1 MEDWDISEDYPTPDT
16 PYRPSLRTR
25 IWCWWY
31 IRRTDAAQRCVEKK
45 LRKAVDNLLH
55 IESYALQ
62 HGAIFGPVHD
72 VLIDAINCLDAT
84 LADYDGR
91 INQWPVAKIG
101 YAAARARAGQQ
112 E

>member
-1 MEDWDISEDYPTPDT
+1 MEDWDISDDDT

-25 IWCWWY
+25 IRCWWHS
-31 IRRTDAAQRCVEKK
+31 RRTDAAERRVEKK

-55 IESYALQ
+55 IESYALR
-62 HGAIFGPVHD
+62 HGAIFGPVHEQ
-72 VLIDAINCLDAT
+72 LMDAINCLDAV

-91 INQWPVAKIG
+91 IYRWPVTKIG